1 MLFIVN
7 VWNSATKIHCDLK
20 FYVLHLVNIFN
31 IAAIAQLTMLYT
43 ALFHAI
49 TLYRVTS
56 LVSSSM
62 LVARRKCS
70 YSLFNQSLRM
80 LMVIDAIFYSTL
92 HTEYIDIF
100 QFRYQISEF
109 LSIFATCAVSNGLD
123 VKYLDFTLTSYSFSR
138 SMFHVSFFSGNMSV
152 EHSLKCIKH
161 A

>member
-7 VWNSATKIHCDLK
+7 VWNNDTRIHCDFK

-62 LVARRKCS
+62 LVARRKCL

-80 LMVIDAIFYSTL
+80 LRWLMPSFIVHCIQTISIFFNSATNQRVSLYFCNLCSIQWIRCTVSGFYS
-92 HTEYIDIF
+92 D
-100 QFRYQISEF
+100 
-109 LSIFATCAVSNGLD
+109 
-123 VKYLDFTLTSYSFSR
+123 
-138 SMFHVSFFSGNMSV
+138 
-152 EHSLKCIKH
+152 
-161 A
+161 

>member
-7 VWNSATKIHCDLK
+7 VWNSDTKIHCDLK

-49 TLYRVTS
+49 SRYISCVLVDACRASQVLVFSLQPVTAHVNGDWCHLLQYTAYRI
-56 LVSSSM
+56 
-62 LVARRKCS
+62 
-70 YSLFNQSLRM
+70 Y
-80 LMVIDAIFYSTL
+80 
-92 HTEYIDIF
+92 
-100 QFRYQISEF
+100 RYFSIPLPISEF

-138 SMFHVSFFSGNMSV
+138 SMFHVYFF
-152 EHSLKCIKH
+152 LATCQ
-161 A
+161 

>member
-1 MLFIVN
+1 MLFIFN
-7 VWNSATKIHCDLK
+7 VWNNDTGIHCDFK

-62 LVARRKCS
+62 LVARRKCL
-70 YSLFNQSLRM
+70 YSLFNQSLRI

-92 HTEYIDIF
+92 HTDYIDIF
-100 QFRYQISEF
+100 QFRYQS
-109 LSIFATCAVSNGLD
+109 A
-123 VKYLDFTLTSYSFSR
+123 SFSLLLQLVQYP
-138 SMFHVSFFSGNMSV
+138 MD
-152 EHSLKCIKH
+152 
-161 A
+161 

>member
-7 VWNSATKIHCDLK
+7 VWNNDTRIHCDFK

-62 LVARRKCS
+62 LVARRKCL
-70 YSLFNQSLRM
+70 YSLFNQSLHILR
-80 LMVIDAIFYSTL
+80 VIDAIFYSTL
-92 HTEYIDIF
+92 HTDYIDIF
-100 QFRYQISEF
+100 SIPLPISEF
-109 LSIFATCAVSNGLD
+109 LSTFATCAISNDLD
-123 VKYLDFTLTSYSFSR
+123 VQYLEFTLISYSFSR
-138 SMFHVSFFSGNMSV
+138 SIYMFHVYFF
-152 EHSLKCIKH
+152 LATCQ
-161 A
+161 

>member
-1 MLFIVN
+1 MKKNQSINSKNCLNFSKRGTNLFCVVYRN

-31 IAAIAQLTMLYT
+31 IAAIAHLTMLYT

-49 TLYRVTS
+49 TLYRVTY

-100 QFRYQISEF
+100 QFRYQS
-109 LSIFATCAVSNGLD
+109 A
-123 VKYLDFTLTSYSFSR
+123 SFSLFLQLVQYP
-138 SMFHVSFFSGNMSV
+138 MD
-152 EHSLKCIKH
+152 
-161 A
+161 